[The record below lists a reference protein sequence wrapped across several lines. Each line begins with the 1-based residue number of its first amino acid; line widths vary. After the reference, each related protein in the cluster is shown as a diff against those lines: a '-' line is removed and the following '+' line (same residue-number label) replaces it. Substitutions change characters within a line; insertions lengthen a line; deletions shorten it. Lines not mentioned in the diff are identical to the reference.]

1 MCLPKIILIKSAQFL
16 SKFGFVNIIYQSSV
30 RKAGGFCLACKN
42 SVEVELVSQ
51 NTNINALIFSEP
63 PNNPWI
69 LSLVSAQSHFLRQSW
84 ASCQPSAGGLNG
96 FIINNRLINLGFQSN
111 RFTWTNKCPFG
122 ATIKERLD
130 IAIANESWCCLF
142 PNANL
147 KHYPITG
154 SDHAPIILCTMGET
168 HIYPKPFRFES
179 MWTRDLS
186 SFAVIKGALIKRF
199 HGSLT
204 YCLSQK
210 IREAEFLLKEWNKD
224 VIGNICYKIK
234 SITD

>member
-1 MCLPKIILIKSAQFL
+1 MEELDNLAAQL
-16 SKFGFVNIIYQSSV
+16 
-30 RKAGGFCLACKN
+30 
-42 SVEVELVSQ
+42 E
-51 NTNINALIFSEP
+51 ALLRDAEEQK
-63 PNNPWI
+63 
-69 LSLVSAQSHFLRQSW
+69 LSLERFVRHHQVLWYLEWGFLVGQKVLDQDVIELLLLLDFRKKLESAV
-84 ASCQPSAGGLNG
+84 GLNG

-111 RFTWTNKCPFG
+111 KFTWTNKCPFG
-122 ATIKERLD
+122 ATIKERFD
-130 IAIANESWCCLF
+130 IAIANESWCCPF

-179 MWTRDLS
+179 MWTRDPS

-210 IREAEFLLKEWNKD
+210 IREAEFLLKKCNKD
-224 VIGNICYKIK
+224 VFGNICYKIK